1 MRKLMRQ
8 FIVVMLNFVIVAC
21 GIPPAQPTLIVPT
34 ATALPEK
41 TAIPTPHPL
50 AINVQ
55 NASQVKLQKTIG
67 AGTVN
72 DVVWSPNGDVIAIA
86 QDFDILFYDSSSLQ
100 LIDTID
106 GWGHQIAFSPDGLF
120 LAIAHDNHITIWD
133 MEGKIKAQEF
143 EVEMERVREILYNST
158 GDSLA
163 ILGISRITEGDPP
176 SVLELWKT
184 TSWERIYSNRE
195 KLEPHITF
203 SLDGKTLAFISSA
216 DLLLIDSDT
225 GTQQKLDIT
234 WGNGSIAYLTDDLL
248 LRRSKDDQLVV
259 MDMKTLQNVK
269 TILVDNSW
277 FYEYWVSI
285 DRSKVIFPEVWDNDL
300 KSHLTQVWDV
310 ASGTLLY
317 TLKSASDAQKFD
329 FSPDGKF
336 FVSAGNDGIVR
347 VHDLEDGETLR
358 QIEFTTPLDEVEFVS
373 SDIVVGG
380 YYSSQIKLWN
390 IDSKDIVN
398 RFDGYEYWG
407 NIVAVSPDRSMV
419 AVKQDEYSGMVLE
432 VDTGVLVNTITC
444 PDNHWLRN
452 LLFDGDNLLFEC
464 GNLDVSIVSA
474 LDMIF
479 EEQTVLGDGSF
490 LRMDGFENEPIMILG
505 VNANTP
511 FLAKDIPNIQIV
523 DVYENNMVFDINFNE
538 DVYYLN
544 ITDIEISLDS
554 RFLALLNSNSVV
566 FIWEGG
572 NKEYRYALHG
582 HDVDGSYDGSYDIS
596 DIAFS
601 PYGHLLASAGY
612 DKTVRLWDASTGEQL
627 AVLDDFANDLN
638 AVVFSPDG
646 HYLIAGCNDGRIYV
660 WGIE

>member
-1 MRKLMRQ
+1 MRKMMRKS
-8 FIVVMLNFVIVAC
+8 IVILLIFVIVAC
-21 GIPPAQPTLIVPT
+21 GIPPAKPTLTLPT
-34 ATALPEK
+34 PTIFPEL
-41 TAIPTPHPL
+41 TVTPTPHPL

-55 NASQVKLQKTIG
+55 NASQIKLQKTIG

-100 LIDTID
+100 LIDSID
-106 GWGHQIAFSPDGLF
+106 LWGHQIAFSPDGLF

-143 EVEMERVREILYNST
+143 EVGMERVREILYNST

-176 SVLELWKT
+176 SVLEVWKT
-184 TSWERIYSNRE
+184 TSWERIYSNSE

-234 WGNGSIAYLTDDLL
+234 WGNGSIAYLADELL
-248 LRRSKDDQLVV
+248 LRRKDEQLVV
-259 MDMKTLQNVK
+259 MDMKTLQNLQ
-269 TILVDNSW
+269 TIPVDNSW
-277 FYEYWVSI
+277 FYVYWVSM
-285 DRSKVIFPEVWDNDL
+285 DRSKIIFPEVWDNDL
-300 KSHLTQVWDV
+300 QLYFTQVWDI

-329 FSPDGKF
+329 FSPDGEL

-347 VHDLEDGETLR
+347 VHDLETGETLR
-358 QIEFTTPLDEVEFVS
+358 QIEFTTQIDEVEFVS
-373 SDIVVGG
+373 TNIIVGG

-390 IDSKDIVN
+390 IDSKDIAG

-407 NIVAVSPDRSMV
+407 NVVSISPNQKKI
-419 AVKQDEYSGMVLE
+419 AAIQDDYSGKIWE
-432 VDTGVLVNTITC
+432 IETGILISSLTC
-444 PDNHWLRN
+444 PNRKYLKR
-452 LLFDGDNLLFEC
+452 LLFEGDNKILFEC
-464 GNLDVSIVSA
+464 EDYDVSFIG
-474 LDMIF
+474 LMNLTTN
-479 EEQTVLGDGSF
+479 EQTILQSGSF
-490 LRMDGFENEPIMILG
+490 MRRASSGG
-505 VNANTP
+505 VSLVISGINANIP

-523 DVYENNMVFDINFNE
+523 DTYENNVVFDISFNE
-538 DVYYLN
+538 DMYYIN
-544 ITDIEISLDS
+544 VSDMEVSSDGK
-554 RFLALLNSNSVV
+554 FLALLNSASAIL
-566 FIWEGG
+566 IWEIG
-572 NKEYRYALHG
+572 NKEYRYILHG
-582 HDVDGSYDGSYDIS
+582 HDVDGPSDIS

-601 PYGHLLASAGY
+601 PYGHLLASSGY
-612 DKTVRLWDASTGEQL
+612 DQTVRLWDVSIAQQF
-627 AVLDDFANDLN
+627 AVLDDFENDIN
-638 AVVFSPDG
+638 AVAFSPDG
-646 HYLIAGCNDGRIYV
+646 RYLIAGCDDGRIYV

>member
-1 MRKLMRQ
+1 MRKMMRKS
-8 FIVVMLNFVIVAC
+8 IVILLIFVIVAC
-21 GIPPAQPTLIVPT
+21 GIPPATPTITLST
-34 ATALPEK
+34 ATVLPEQ

-55 NASQVKLQKTIG
+55 NASQIKLQKTIG

-100 LIDTID
+100 LIDSID
-106 GWGHQIAFSPDGLF
+106 LWGHQIAFSPDGLF
-120 LAIAHDNHITIWD
+120 LTIAHDNHITIWD

-143 EVEMERVREILYNST
+143 EVEMERVREILYNSI

-163 ILGISRITEGDPP
+163 ILGASRLTEGDPP
-176 SVLELWKT
+176 SVLEVWKT
-184 TSWERIYSNRE
+184 SSWERIYSNRE
-195 KLEPHITF
+195 KFMPNMTF

-259 MDMKTLQNVK
+259 MDMKTLQNLK
-269 TILVDNSW
+269 TILLDNSW
-277 FYEYWVSI
+277 FYEYRVSL
-285 DRSKVIFPEVWDNDL
+285 DRSKIIFPEVWDNDL
-300 KSHLTQVWDV
+300 KSYFTQVWDV

-317 TLKSASDAQKFD
+317 KLNSASDVQKFD
-329 FSPDGKF
+329 FSPDGKLF
-336 FVSAGNDGIVR
+336 ASAGNDGIVR
-347 VHDLEDGETLR
+347 VHDLETGETLR
-358 QIEFTTPLDEVEFVS
+358 QIEFTTQLDEVEFVS
-373 SDIVVGG
+373 ADIVVGG

-390 IDSKDIVN
+390 TDSKDIIN
-398 RFDGYEYWG
+398 RFNGYEYWG
-407 NIVAVSPDRSMV
+407 NIVAVSPDRRMV

-432 VDTGVLVNTITC
+432 VETGVLVHTITC
-444 PDNHWLRN
+444 PDNNWLRN

-464 GNLDVSIVSA
+464 ENLEGSFVSA
-474 LDMIF
+474 LDMIS
-479 EEQTVLGDGSF
+479 EEQTILGNGSF
-490 LRMDGFENEPIMILG
+490 LRMDGSKNEPIMILG

-523 DVYENNMVFDINFNE
+523 DVNENNMVFDINFND
-538 DVYYLN
+538 DVYYVN
-544 ITDIEISLDS
+544 IIDAEISLDGK
-554 RFLALLNSNSVV
+554 FLALLNSAAAIL
-566 FIWEGG
+566 IWEVG
-572 NKEYRYALHG
+572 NKEYRYILHG
-582 HDVDGSYDGSYDIS
+582 HDVNGPSDIS

-601 PYGHLLASAGY
+601 PYGHLLASSGY
-612 DKTVRLWDASTGEQL
+612 DQTVRLWDVSIGQQL
-627 AVLDDFANDLN
+627 AVLDDFENDVN
-638 AVVFSPDG
+638 AVAFSPDG
-646 HYLIAGCNDGRIYV
+646 RYLIAGCDDGRIYV